1 MEIIKMRN
9 NRLRRR
15 GGRVKALYKSASQSA
30 NDANG
35 ANEKQVILSEELH
48 GGLVR
53 YELFCETGEDA
64 VPSYGISIESRLPY
78 DSGSASLSDIT
89 ENLTYATELMQRMIA
104 YTVTPCELIYVT
116 EDFICEKYS
125 V

>member
-1 MEIIKMRN
+1 M
-9 NRLRRR
+9 
-15 GGRVKALYKSASQSA
+15 KALNKSLSQS
-30 NDANG
+30 
-35 ANEKQVILSEELH
+35 ANEKQVILSDELQ

-53 YELFCETGEDA
+53 YELFREIGEDNL
-64 VPSYGISIESRLPY
+64 PSYGISIESRLPY

-104 YTVTPCELIYVT
+104 YTVTPCELCYVA